1 MPSTAPT
8 KSQTYSDVAAKTG
21 LSKSKVAEV
30 VECLESCMVA
40 SLKSH
45 GQFKL
50 MGLNVKV
57 RKTPAKPARKGM
69 NNLTGEMVTFK
80 AKPASKTVRASA
92 MKKLKEQVR

>member
-1 MPSTAPT
+1 MPSSAPT
-8 KSQTYSDVAAKTG
+8 KSQTYSDIADKTG

-30 VECLESCMVA
+30 IECLESCMVA

>member
-1 MPSTAPT
+1 
-8 KSQTYSDVAAKTG
+8 
-21 LSKSKVAEV
+21 
-30 VECLESCMVA
+30 MVA

>member
-1 MPSTAPT
+1 MPSSAPT
-8 KSQTYSDVAAKTG
+8 KSQTYSDIADKTK
-21 LSKSKVAEV
+21 LSKSEVAKV
-30 VECLESCMVA
+30 VEALEDCMVS

-45 GQFKL
+45 GQFKI

-57 RKTPAKPARKGM
+57 KKTPAKPARKGM

>member
-1 MPSTAPT
+1 MPSSAPT

>member
-1 MPSTAPT
+1 
-8 KSQTYSDVAAKTG
+8 
-21 LSKSKVAEV
+21 
-30 VECLESCMVA
+30 MVA

-45 GQFKL
+45 GQFKI

-57 RKTPAKPARKGM
+57 KKTPATPARKGK

>member
-1 MPSTAPT
+1 MPSSAPT
-8 KSQTYSDVAAKTG
+8 KSQTYGDIADKTKLSKSDVAK
-21 LSKSKVAEV
+21 V
-30 VECLESCMVA
+30 VEALGACMVS

-45 GQFKL
+45 GQFKI

-57 RKTPAKPARKGM
+57 KKTPAKPARKGM